1 MNYLKFRTSAVFL
14 LFIAIVRCNNI
25 IGKQSHE
32 LLGAHNY
39 THCSDDRGCPTWFI
53 CNSSNVCQCGNEH
66 DQTVIC
72 DNRYFSSA
80 VLVCNCVTYDKE
92 SRSTYLGSCFYNCD
106 NHQVFS
112 GVYEVLPDTS
122 ETLINE
128 SICTDFNRAGLLCGD
143 CKEGYSPLVLS
154 YNLSCVR
161 CPDGHKNWWK
171 FILVGFMPLTF
182 FYFFVVIFN
191 INVTTSRLH
200 GAVWFSQIVTVP
212 ALVRVMFLAVQS
224 KYPNYFTVV
233 RVFTLFYDFWN
244 LNLLRSVI
252 PDICLNVTTLQSIA
266 LDYLIALYP
275 FALGSFS
282 YFVIKLYDS
291 KIYFIVMLWRPFRAL
306 LANFR
311 ETMDVRT
318 SVIDSFATFFLLSS
332 IKISSVTADLLVPT
346 QIYRLGSNTSDFTY
360 YGLYYSPTVAYFG
373 EEHLPYAIL
382 AIFISTV
389 FFCVPTILLILY
401 PFQFFQRFLS
411 LFPYNWHYLRA
422 FVDSVQGCY
431 KDGTEPGT
439 FDCRWFSALTLLLRL
454 SLFPIFTL
462 TLSMMYFVYA
472 VVAVL
477 AYVIVAINL
486 QPYKKST
493 VHYPSTDSTFMILLC
508 ICFIANIGRDTASRE
523 IHLYYSTITALV
535 ILSAIIPVLY
545 IALLIT
551 YWLITKV
558 KWIHQLLNE

>member
-1 MNYLKFRTSAVFL
+1 MNYLKFNESVVFL
-14 LFIAIVRCNNI
+14 LFIATVRCN

-32 LLGAHNY
+32 LPGTHNY
-39 THCSDDRGCPTWFI
+39 THCSDDRECPTWFV

-66 DQTVIC
+66 DQAVVC

-106 NHQVFS
+106 NHRVFS
-112 GVYEVLPDTS
+112 GVYEVLPETS
-122 ETLINE
+122 ETLINK
-128 SICTDFNRAGLLCGD
+128 SICTDFNREGLLCGD
-143 CKEGYSPLVLS
+143 CKEGYSPLILS
-154 YNLSCVR
+154 YNLGCVK
-161 CPDGHKNWWK
+161 CPDGQKNWWK
-171 FILVGFMPLTF
+171 FILVGFTPLTF

-200 GAVWFSQIVTVP
+200 GVVWFCQTLTVP

-224 KYPNYFTVV
+224 KYPNFLTVA
-233 RVFTLFYDFWN
+233 RVFTLFYNFWN
-244 LNLLRSVI
+244 LDLLRSAI
-252 PDICLNVTTLQSIA
+252 PDICLNVTTLQSLA

-291 KIYFIVMLWRPFRAL
+291 KVSFIVMLWRPFRAL

-311 ETMDVRT
+311 ETMVIRT
-318 SVIDSFATFFLLSS
+318 SVIDSFATFFLLSF
-332 IKISSVTADLLVPT
+332 IKICSVTGDLLVST
-346 QIYRLGSNTSDFTY
+346 QIYRLGSNTST
-360 YGLYYSPTVAYFG
+360 YGLYYSPTMAFFG
-373 EEHLPYAIL
+373 KEHLPYAIL
-382 AIFISTV
+382 AIFISIV
-389 FFCVPTILLILY
+389 FLCVPTILLLLY

-422 FVDSVQGCY
+422 FVDSFQGCY

-439 FDCRWFSALTLLLRL
+439 FDCRWFSVLTLLLRL
-454 SLFPIFTL
+454 ILFVIFTL

-472 VVAVL
+472 AVAVL
-477 AYVIVAINL
+477 AFVILAINI
-486 QPYKKST
+486 QPFKKST

-508 ICFIANIGRDTASRE
+508 VCFIANIGRDIASRE
-523 IHLYYSTITALV
+523 IHLYYSTMTAL
-535 ILSAIIPVLY
+535 AISSVTIPALY